1 MNINKALFSFVKIA
15 FLVMVLLLIVYATIH
30 LSKTGYE
37 YGYRLFTE
45 TAVDEAPGE
54 DVLVQVKP
62 DMSNRQ
68 IAQMLEE
75 KGLVRDRKLFYLQLK
90 LSAYSHSIQSG
101 VYTLNTSMTP
111 KELMM
116 AMELMIVPLMPP
128 LGFSAL
134 LMMAMAPEESTEST
148 ESTENGTEAAP
159 ATEAE

>member
-1 MNINKALFSFVKIA
+1 MNINKALFSFIKIA

-75 KGLVRDRKLFYLQLK
+75 KGLVRDSKLFYLQLK
-90 LSAYSHSIQSG
+90 LSAYSHSIQPG
-101 VYTLNTSMTP
+101 VYTQYVDDAEGTDD
-111 KELMM
+111 
-116 AMELMIVPLMPP
+116 
-128 LGFSAL
+128 G
-134 LMMAMAPEESTEST
+134 
-148 ESTENGTEAAP
+148 NGAGRVYRKYGIDGKRDRSCACNRG
-159 ATEAE
+159 

>member
-1 MNINKALFSFVKIA
+1 MNINKALFSFIKIA

-75 KGLVRDRKLFYLQLK
+75 KGLVRDSKLFYLQLK
-90 LSAYSHSIQSG
+90 LSAYSHSIQPG

-116 AMELMIVPLMPP
+116 AM
-128 LGFSAL
+128 
-134 LMMAMAPEESTEST
+134 APEESTESM

>member
-1 MNINKALFSFVKIA
+1 MDINKALFSFIKIA
-15 FLVMVLLLIVYATIH
+15 FLVMVILLIVYATIH

-75 KGLVRDRKLFYLQLK
+75 KGLVRDSKLFYLQLK
-90 LSAYSHSIQSG
+90 LSAYSHSIEPG

-111 KELMM
+111 KELMI
-116 AMELMIVPLMPP
+116 AMSPVE
-128 LGFSAL
+128 STQ
-134 LMMAMAPEESTEST
+134 STEST
-148 ESTENGTEAAP
+148 EVTSTTENATTE
-159 ATEAE
+159 TD